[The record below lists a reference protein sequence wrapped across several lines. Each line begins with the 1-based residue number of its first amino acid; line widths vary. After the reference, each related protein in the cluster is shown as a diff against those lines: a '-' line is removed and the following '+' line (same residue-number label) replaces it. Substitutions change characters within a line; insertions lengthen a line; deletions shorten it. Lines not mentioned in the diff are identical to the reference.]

1 VGSKVTMSKRDE
13 DFMKLAIEEAKKCI
27 SVQSAFNVGAVLTR
41 NGEILAKG
49 YSRELEGNTH
59 AEECCFLK
67 FIAADRLI
75 PPDSVIYTT
84 MEPCGKRL
92 SGKKSCAE
100 HIIHHNIKKVVQGVK
115 EPITFVGDSIGTNLL
130 RDAGVKVVYL
140 DGFQQECLA
149 VNSHLKL

>member
-1 VGSKVTMSKRDE
+1 MNER
-13 DFMKLAIEEAKKCI
+13 DFMKLAIEEAKRCI
-27 SVQSAFNVGAVLTR
+27 PVESAFNVGAVLTS
-41 NGEILAKG
+41 NGQILAKG
-49 YSRELEGNTH
+49 YSRELPGNTH

-67 FIAADRLI
+67 LIAANQSI

-100 HIIHHNIKKVVQGVK
+100 HIIHHNIKRVVQGVK
-115 EPITFVGDSIGTNLL
+115 EPVTFVGDSIGTKLL
-130 RDAGVKVVYL
+130 RDGGVKVVYL